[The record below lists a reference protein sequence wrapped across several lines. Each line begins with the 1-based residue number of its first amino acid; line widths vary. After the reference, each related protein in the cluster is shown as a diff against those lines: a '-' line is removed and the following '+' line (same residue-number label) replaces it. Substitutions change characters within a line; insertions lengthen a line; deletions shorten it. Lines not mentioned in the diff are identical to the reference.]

1 MRYVGKDIQ
10 DINFESWLKHKPPV
24 LQPIGLKWFS
34 AIKNCGADVLD
45 IFHDGYPIGCVDH
58 APFAYVNIFP
68 AHVNVGFF
76 YGAHLPDPN
85 RLLEGQGKRM
95 RHIKV
100 RAGSAIDE
108 EAIQGLIDSA
118 YADIKLR
125 LKMESES
132 G

>member
-1 MRYVGKDIQ
+1 MRYIGKDIQ
-10 DINFESWLKHKPPV
+10 DINLESWLKQKPTL
-24 LQPIGLKWFS
+24 LQPIGLKWIS

-58 APFAYVNIFP
+58 APFAYVNIFS

-76 YGAHLPDPN
+76 YGAQLPDPN
-85 RLLEGQGKRM
+85 KLLEGQGKRM

-100 RAGSAIDE
+100 RAGSAINE
-108 EAIQGLIDSA
+108 GAIQDLIDSA